1 VRNGATAALAA
12 PFKPKDASL
21 MSIVSSFE
29 EAYSAYNTHQGTMER
44 YWTLKYLQQHQIQ
57 ELDATVIKS
66 FPGEPPVVR
75 AVSLPLVT
83 GLQSAPALER
93 GALVRVKIAQIDT
106 MALDVT
112 ATFVSLLET
121 ATATDDENT
130 EEDATVGALTIAMDM
145 DDAATD
151 AEPPVAPA

>member
-1 VRNGATAALAA
+1 
-12 PFKPKDASL
+12 
-21 MSIVSSFE
+21 
-29 EAYSAYNTHQGTMER
+29 MER
-44 YWTLKYLQQHQIQ
+44 YWTLKYLQQHGVQ
-57 ELDATVIKS
+57 ELDAAVIKA

-93 GALVRVKIAQIDT
+93 GTLVRIKIGHIDT

-112 ATFVSLLET
+112 ATFVSVLET
-121 ATATDDENT
+121 ATVSTSEDDST
-130 EEDATVGALTIAMDM
+130 EEETTVGALTIAMDVE
-145 DDAATD
+145 DAATD